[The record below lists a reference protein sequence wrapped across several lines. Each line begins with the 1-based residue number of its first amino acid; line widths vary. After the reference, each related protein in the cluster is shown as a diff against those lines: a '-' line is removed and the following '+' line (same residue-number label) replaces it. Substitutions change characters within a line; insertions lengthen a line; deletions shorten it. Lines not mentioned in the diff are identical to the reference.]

1 MRPRHLGIA
10 LSLLVSSSAALAQPD
25 DQRGAAPAA
34 PAAAPVVVATPGVA
48 TCLLGLRP
56 KAQEDSARTA
66 ARLFCD
72 EVRGKGVAIGD
83 LSDQA
88 PAGGDTYRIDIEPL
102 GSQLLVR
109 VAHEAPLGTPRA
121 TRRLFLANYE
131 EMNVAAGRLAEAL
144 VHDKPLSET
153 ATVTTVVR
161 ADTAPNQKKRGDTLV
176 GVGLI
181 GVSAPTVGVFA
192 APGAEGSLFYETP
205 DIAVGASLAA
215 AGGGGAG
222 SGSGKLGYF
231 AFSVGARHYLMQT
244 DIAPYVGA
252 GAAYTHLY
260 LRSGEYGESGDK
272 NGGLG
277 GYLEGGV
284 QLLRL
289 HKHHLGAGLRVDAPL
304 YRVEDRYAMP
314 VTFNVTW
321 LMQ

>member
-1 MRPRHLGIA
+1 MRSRPLGIA
-10 LSLLVSSSAALAQPD
+10 LSLLFSSSAALAQPD
-25 DQRGAAPAA
+25 EGQAPAA
-34 PAAAPVVVATPGVA
+34 KPPAAQASGGYAS
-48 TCLLGLRP
+48 CLLGLRP

-83 LSDQA
+83 LTEQA
-88 PAGGDTYRIDIEPL
+88 PAGGAAYRIDIETL

-109 VAHEAPLGTPRA
+109 VAHESPLGTPRA
-121 TRRLFLANYE
+121 TRRLFLANFE

-153 ATVTTVVR
+153 ATVTSVVR

-181 GVSAPTVGVFA
+181 GVSSTAANVFA

-205 DIAVGASLAA
+205 DLAVGASIAG

-222 SGSGKLGYF
+222 TGSGKLGYF
-231 AFSVGARHYLMQT
+231 AFSVGARHYLTQS
-244 DIAPYVGA
+244 DITPYIGG

-260 LRSGEYGESGDK
+260 IRSGDYGDTGDK

-289 HKHHLGAGLRVDAPL
+289 HKHHLGAGLRADAPL
-304 YRVEDRYAMP
+304 YRVTDRYSVP
-314 VTFNVTW
+314 ITFNVTW
-321 LMQ
+321 LLQ